1 MLVPILVF
9 ISICLLAW
17 VFQLLNEVSSLR
29 IKYEITTSLAKYYE
43 DSNILKQEAIVIRD
57 KLLKTQDEEITILR
71 EIINLDKEINN
82 HLNQQTNE
90 QNNS

>member
-17 VFQLLNEVSSLR
+17 IFQLLNNISSLR
-29 IKYEITTSLAKYYE
+29 TKYEITTSLAKYYE
-43 DSNILKQEAIVIRD
+43 DNNKLKQEDVVIRD
-57 KLLKTQDEEITILR
+57 AIIKNQEEQITILR

-82 HLNQQTNE
+82 HLK
-90 QNNS
+90 SIK